1 MSVWEQVHATLPLI
15 IAGFLNADIRI
26 PASDGFALRATYS
39 AGRAGGGAVLML
51 HQCDREG
58 MATGLEPLETAL
70 AGAGIASL
78 SLDYRGYGGS
88 VTGKTQDED
97 ARHRGSD
104 IAAAY
109 RVLRERSGAKNIA
122 VVGASCGCRRAGALA
137 AEHPAEVKAMVC
149 LSGSVG
155 RPNPDPPFE
164 QISQLPVLAIGSG
177 SGSALGGSDAGR
189 LQPVAPP
196 GEPVRALQ
204 RRIARRAAAERRP
217 RFGAGDR
224 GVAGG
229 AASLAS
235 LRDPDRVQF
244 APCDSHFDFF

>member
-1 MSVWEQVHATLPLI
+1 MHATLPLI
-15 IAGFLNADIRI
+15 IAGFLSADIRI

-70 AGAGIASL
+70 AGAGIATL

-88 VTGKTQDED
+88 ITGKTQDED

-164 QISQLPVLAIGSG
+164 QISQLPVLAIGAEG
-177 SGSALGGSDAGR
+177 D
-189 LQPVAPP
+189 QPWAD
-196 GEPVRALQ
+196 Q
-204 RRIARRAAAERRP
+204 M
-217 RFGAGDR
+217 R
-224 GVAGG
+224 GVFNRSRHPASRFVLYKGESHG
-229 AASLAS
+229 APLLKDDPGLAQAIAEWLAAR
-235 LRDPDRVQF
+235 LR
-244 APCDSHFDFF
+244 